1 MTSSRGVLSSILR
14 IAALSLAGALIV
26 GGILAYRAYRA
37 FAFDL
42 PPRLD
47 AVTDYRPL
55 RASQVFSAD
64 GEMIGQFYVEKRV
77 LLPVSEIPPVV
88 RHAFVAAEDARFYSH
103 GGVDYLG
110 IVRAAFAN
118 LRAGHVVQGGSTI
131 TQQVAKLLIVGK
143 ERSIGRKVREAM
155 LAHRI
160 EGALGKDQIL
170 GIYLNHVYLGH
181 GAYGVAA
188 AAAAYFGKDVK
199 DLSAAEAAL
208 LAGLPKAPGR
218 ATPFHDFARAQ
229 ARQRYV
235 IDQMQ
240 NLGFLTPA
248 AAETARHEALV
259 LVSRD
264 QSLTNVAAPYFV
276 ETIRRYVADNYGD
289 EELLERG
296 LRIYT
301 TLDMRKQR
309 AAEAAVRNGLLDL
322 ERRLGWDGPIGHL
335 DVEQRHRLLSG
346 RPRPFGPAG
355 FLPEGFLINDAEQ
368 DDYLLM
374 PGAETAGAQP
384 VDPHAALIDATKPGA
399 HLPEPVAKYVVGE
412 TNAAE
417 RKARAEARKRPAAK
431 PAAPE
436 PFVDPATTYAAMVT
450 VSGNSIK
457 HVTVSSGTLTVT
469 LDPADEARLLAWES
483 KSAHIATGDVV
494 PVQFRQLPGP
504 RSEARGAAGVRGTAA
519 GNHHLVATL
528 ASPPSVQGAL
538 IAIDPS
544 TGELVS
550 MVGGYDYAQSQFNR
564 ARQAHRQ
571 IGSAMKPFIYATAID
586 RGMTELTI
594 KYDAPVKFKTA
605 SGVWA
610 PHNYKHE
617 FLGPL
622 TLRTAIAKSVNTVS
636 AQLVAQMGV
645 DAVIDTMRRLG
656 IRSALPRSLSLALG
670 TADLTLEEVAYGL
683 ATFPAGGE
691 EVKPI
696 MIRRLLDA
704 DGHVLED
711 HTAPVP
717 RARKISPETAYI
729 VTDLMKGVVEIGTGK
744 KARELGRPAAG
755 KTGTSTNYRDAWFFG
770 FTPDLLC
777 GVWIGRDDFK
787 PIAHDATGG
796 QVALPVWLSFMRQA
810 LQGTPPRD
818 FQAPPGIV
826 FARADPEKGLPAPPS
841 KTGSRLTPFKR
852 GTLPPSFRSAAYGA
866 RFSDEQF

>member
-1 MTSSRGVLSSILR
+1 M
-14 IAALSLAGALIV
+14 
-26 GGILAYRAYRA
+26 
-37 FAFDL
+37 
-42 PPRLD
+42 
-47 AVTDYRPL
+47 
-55 RASQVFSAD
+55 
-64 GEMIGQFYVEKRV
+64 
-77 LLPVSEIPPVV
+77 
-88 RHAFVAAEDARFYSH
+88 
-103 GGVDYLG
+103 
-110 IVRAAFAN
+110 
-118 LRAGHVVQGGSTI
+118 
-131 TQQVAKLLIVGK
+131 
-143 ERSIGRKVREAM
+143 
-155 LAHRI
+155 
-160 EGALGKDQIL
+160 
-170 GIYLNHVYLGH
+170 
-181 GAYGVAA
+181 
-188 AAAAYFGKDVK
+188 
-199 DLSAAEAAL
+199 
-208 LAGLPKAPGR
+208 
-218 ATPFHDFARAQ
+218 
-229 ARQRYV
+229 
-235 IDQMQ
+235 
-240 NLGFLTPA
+240 
-248 AAETARHEALV
+248 
-259 LVSRD
+259 
-264 QSLTNVAAPYFV
+264 
-276 ETIRRYVADNYGD
+276 
-289 EELLERG
+289 
-296 LRIYT
+296 
-301 TLDMRKQR
+301 
-309 AAEAAVRNGLLDL
+309 
-322 ERRLGWDGPIGHL
+322 
-335 DVEQRHRLLSG
+335 
-346 RPRPFGPAG
+346 
-355 FLPEGFLINDAEQ
+355 PEGFLIDDAEQ
-368 DDYLLM
+368 DDHLLM

-384 VDPHAALIDATKPGA
+384 ADPHAALIDATKPGA
-399 HLPEPVAKYVVGE
+399 HLPEPIAKYVVGE
-412 TNAAE
+412 TYAAE
-417 RKARAEARKRPAAK
+417 RKARAEARKRAGAK

-436 PFVDPATTYAAMVT
+436 PFVDPATTYAGDGHGQRQQHQARH
-450 VSGNSIK
+450 GQLG
-457 HVTVSSGTLTVT
+457 H
-469 LDPADEARLLAWES
+469 ADRAAGSR
-483 KSAHIATGDVV
+483 
-494 PVQFRQLPGP
+494 R
-504 RSEARGAAGVRGTAA
+504 RGAAARLGEQVDAHRDRRHRRRFSSASCPDRGLTRAVPRPGAASAA
-519 GNHHLVATL
+519 GDHHLVATL
-528 ASPPSVQGAL
+528 ASAPSVQGAL

-571 IGSAMKPFIYATAID
+571 IGSAMKPFIYASAID

-656 IRSALPRSLSLALG
+656 IRSALPHSLSLALG

-704 DGHVLED
+704 DGRVLED

-810 LQGTPPRD
+810 LQGT
-818 FQAPPGIV
+818 AGPG
-826 FARADPEKGLPAPPS
+826 FPAAAGDCFRARRPGKGAARAAVEGGEPANAFQTRYAS
-841 KTGSRLTPFKR
+841 AILQERRLWSPIL
-852 GTLPPSFRSAAYGA
+852 G
-866 RFSDEQF
+866 